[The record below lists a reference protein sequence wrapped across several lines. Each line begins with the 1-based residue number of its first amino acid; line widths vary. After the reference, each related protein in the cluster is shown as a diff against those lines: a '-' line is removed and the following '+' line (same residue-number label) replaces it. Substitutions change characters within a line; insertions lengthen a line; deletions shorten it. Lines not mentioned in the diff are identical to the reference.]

1 MDEAFYEGTITEF
14 DPWRHRHTIAYD
26 DGDIELVALWAP
38 HEVVRF
44 ISVLVTCKNGLTTPI
59 WQ

>member
-26 DGDIELVALWAP
+26 DGDVELVALWAP
-38 HEVVRF
+38 HEVVRW
-44 ISVLVTCKNGLTTPI
+44 ILTCLVFAVRV
-59 WQ
+59 

>member
-26 DGDIELVALWAP
+26 DGDVELVALWAP
-38 HEVVRF
+38 HEVVCVGY
-44 ISVLVTCKNGLTTPI
+44 IGENTCGS
-59 WQ
+59 